1 MNLKRSQLTSRI
13 LSNVRIC
20 LQIHIMSFSTEIEK
34 ACPMPHFWK
43 KSHLYK
49 PNYASSFKN
58 KPPQI
63 KVTER
68 KIVKS

>member
-20 LQIHIMSFSTEIEK
+20 LQIHIMPFSKAIGKINSFY
-34 ACPMPHFWK
+34 HFWK
-43 KSHLYK
+43 ENYLYK
-49 PNYASSFKN
+49 PNFASSFKN